1 MSGLKGGL
9 GGRRT
14 AEVGMALAAAGF
26 GAVVVF
32 GALQHDTGWGP
43 TGPGAG
49 YFPFRIGL
57 LLIGVA
63 ALLALRQVLAGVPG
77 RFSEPGA
84 PRRVAALLVPTLVFG
99 AAMAPLGAYVPM
111 MLYLLWMARRT
122 ARAGWALS
130 FLIALAMPAGFFLL
144 FEVWLGVP
152 LAKGPLEEALGI
164 Y

>member
-1 MSGLKGGL
+1 MTGPDKGVR
-9 GGRRT
+9 GRRV
-14 AEVGMALAAAGF
+14 AEVGMALAAAIF

-32 GALQHDTGWGP
+32 GALQHDVGWGP

-49 YFPFRIGL
+49 YFPLRIGL

-63 ALLALRQVLAGVPG
+63 SLLMLRQILAGVPD
-77 RFSEPGA
+77 RFSEAGA
-84 PRRVAALLVPTLVFG
+84 LRRVAALLVPTLIFG
-99 AAMAPLGAYVPM
+99 AAMAPLGAYLPM
-111 MLYLLWMARRT
+111 LLYLLWMARRT
-122 ARAGWALS
+122 ARAGWAVSL
-130 FLIALAMPAGFFLL
+130 LVAIAMPVGLFLM

>member
-1 MSGLKGGL
+1 
-9 GGRRT
+9 
-14 AEVGMALAAAGF
+14 MALAAAGF

-32 GALQHDTGWGP
+32 GALQHDVGWGP

-49 YFPFRIGL
+49 YFPLRIGL

-63 ALLALRQVLAGVPG
+63 SLLTLRQVLAGAPG
-77 RFSEPGA
+77 SFSQAGA
-84 PRRVAALLVPTLVFG
+84 LARVRSLFVPTLIFG

-122 ARAGWALS
+122 ARAGWAVSL
-130 FLIALAMPAGFFLL
+130 LVAIAMPAGFFLM

>member
-1 MSGLKGGL
+1 MSGSDKGL
-9 GGRRT
+9 GGRRG

-49 YFPFRIGL
+49 YFPFRIGV

-63 ALLALRQVLAGVPG
+63 ALLALRQVLAGASG
-77 RFSEPGA
+77 RFSQPGA
-84 PRRVAALLVPTLVFG
+84 ARRVAVLLVPTVIFG
-99 AAMAPLGAYVPM
+99 AALVPLGAYVSM

-122 ARAGWALS
+122 ARAGWAVSL
-130 FLIALAMPAGFFLL
+130 LIALAMPAGFFLL

-152 LAKGPLEEALGI
+152 LAKGPLEEALGV

>member
-1 MSGLKGGL
+1 
-9 GGRRT
+9 
-14 AEVGMALAAAGF
+14 MALAAAGF

-32 GALQHDTGWGP
+32 GALQHDVGWGP

-49 YFPFRIGL
+49 YFPLRIGL

-63 ALLALRQVLAGVPG
+63 SLLALRQVLAAAPG

-84 PRRVAALLVPTLVFG
+84 LRRVAALLLPTAIFG
-99 AAMAPLGAYVPM
+99 AAIAPLGAYVPM
-111 MLYLLWMARRT
+111 MIYLLWMART
-122 ARAGWALS
+122 GARVGWPLAL
-130 FLIALAMPAGFFLL
+130 LVAIGMPAGFFLL
-144 FEVWLGVP
+144 FETWLGVP